1 MVADMIGRAL
11 RDPRL
16 RHLVHFLI
24 AGFTAFAVDAAM
36 LQLLLYW
43 GLGPLTARPFAIAT
57 AMVVGWLINRTWTFP
72 MPGPPRFAEFVR
84 YAAVASISA
93 VINYGVYAAI
103 LIVRPATLPF
113 VALVIATAIST
124 VASYSGYRF
133 FTFRHRPKAA
143 PDGRSGTP

>member
-1 MVADMIGRAL
+1 MMIRRTL
-11 RDPRL
+11 SDPRL

-24 AGFTAFAVDAAM
+24 AGFSAFFVDAAM
-36 LQLLLYW
+36 LQLLIAA
-43 GLGPLTARPFAIAT
+43 GLGPLVARPFAILT
-57 AMVVGWLINRTWTFP
+57 AMVVGWLINRSWTFP
-72 MPGPPRFAEFVR
+72 MPGRPRLREFMR
-84 YAAVASISA
+84 YATVASVAS

-133 FTFRHRPKAA
+133 FTFRHRPKPSA
-143 PDGRSGTP
+143 